1 MQFLQIY
8 VITLELSVEENALK
22 NISIA
27 VEILGVLQDYTMYIW
42 KSLFLMF
49 LLDIITL
56 VGFISNA
63 IYLAQFSFY
72 TI

>member
-1 MQFLQIY
+1 VQFLQIY